1 MIEDFDERRVVTD
14 SAVATFWVE
23 LTHHFDDVDVM
34 STVESTVHQD
44 AAFPAVVAWASDQV
58 AKAATPGHTRA
69 RIHLL
74 LDQQQRLAEL
84 TNSRERLHGLLLLE
98 L

>member
-23 LTHHFDDVDVM
+23 LTHHFDDVM
-34 STVESTVHQD
+34 STVESTVHHD

-58 AKAATPGHTRA
+58 AKAATTGRTRA

-74 LDQQQRLAEL
+74 LDQQQCLVEL

>member
-23 LTHHFDDVDVM
+23 LTHHFDDLSPM
-34 STVESTVHQD
+34 VESTVHHD

-58 AKAATPGHTRA
+58 ARAATPGRTRA